1 MNIVRSGPS
10 FKSVKFKDQV
20 AIVDFTE
27 TASGLKVRN
36 RNILR
41 GFTVAGADQKFF
53 LANAKINADRK
64 SISVWSEKIKHPVA
78 VRYAWENY
86 PSQANLVNSDDL
98 PASSFRT
105 DSWPLPTD
113 EIDKKIKI

>member
-1 MNIVRSGPS
+1 M
-10 FKSVKFKDQV
+10 
-20 AIVDFTE
+20 
-27 TASGLKVRN
+27 
-36 RNILR
+36 
-41 GFTVAGADQKFF
+41 
-53 LANAKINADRK
+53 
-64 SISVWSEKIKHPVA
+64 A